1 MFTGAEVGPRGTRS
15 APAPVSGV
23 RRWSRAAAIVR
34 HGDQV
39 GLTDRPAPQQQQM
52 ARVAHQPQGAQSPSN
67 GPDRH
72 RTVAAEIAELPGQ
85 AAGVERL
92 RRDRPE
98 HHRGGLHRPTQLRIG
113 QLEFR

>member
-1 MFTGAEVGPRGTRS
+1 MFTEADPEEPVRFPRRCLGCVDGRVQQ
-15 APAPVSGV
+15 P
-23 RRWSRAAAIVR
+23 WSVTV
-34 HGDQV
+34 DQV

-52 ARVAHQPQGAQSPSN
+52 VRVAHHPHGAQSPSN
-67 GPDRH
+67 SPDRH

-98 HHRGGLHRPTQLRIG
+98 HHRGGLDRPTPLRTG